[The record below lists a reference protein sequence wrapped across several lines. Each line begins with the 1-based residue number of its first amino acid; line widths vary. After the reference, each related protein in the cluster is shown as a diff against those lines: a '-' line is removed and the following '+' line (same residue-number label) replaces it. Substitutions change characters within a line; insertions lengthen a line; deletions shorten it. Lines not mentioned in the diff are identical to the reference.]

1 MPTPKQL
8 ANLKSFTSDQDREAA
23 RRNGAKGG
31 QVYAENVKRRKKLT
45 EAAKWLLGQK
55 DIISD
60 DDIKD
65 KLAELGIEGATN
77 AEALMLVALRKA
89 ARGDVEALKFVRDTG
104 GEAPKN
110 MVELSGDMDR
120 PVATMDLTSMTTEQL
135 LALAEERGTEDEQ
148 PEAEE

>member
-8 ANLKSFTSDQDREAA
+8 ANLKSFTPDQDREAA
-23 RRNGAKGG
+23 RINGAKGG
-31 QVYAENVKRRKKLT
+31 RVYAENVKRRKKLT

-65 KLAELGIEGATN
+65 KLAELGIESATN

-89 ARGDVEALKFVRDTG
+89 SKGDVEALKFVRDTG

-110 MVELSGDMDR
+110 AVELSGDMDR

-135 LALAEERGTEDEQ
+135 MALAADRGAEDEQ